1 MYRILDLNTDKM
13 SFLCELMFLPCMP
26 FFLFSAPSHAST
38 ASLSD
43 RQSHQKDTTSVASSR
58 ASIIPTYDDVSL
70 NQRSAAANKAQRNGV
85 NQSTEPPRR
94 SSRSSRLSLDSQEK
108 SVDQGGQFYD
118 SVDVVTNIPKPQN
131 QAGPKNMPPA
141 KPPRLQVLY
150 DANSGTPENHV
161 YDEVEQSELE
171 GNKQHNTDTSVV
183 DGVSSEPE
191 DAEQAETDDILGN
204 NNNNMHTESPEYATL
219 EPLPDVSPNDSY
231 PSNDYASKGDQE
243 NLSISE
249 QKQCLLSDDKQN
261 ETVDENAGLLQ
272 SNEDFDQTSVSPP
285 DKSVAKSRSVSLV
298 LNGKSVCPCLI
309 LGLTEQL

>member
-1 MYRILDLNTDKM
+1 M
-13 SFLCELMFLPCMP
+13 
-26 FFLFSAPSHAST
+26 
-38 ASLSD
+38 
-43 RQSHQKDTTSVASSR
+43 ASSR

-70 NQRSAAANKAQRNGV
+70 NQRNAAANKAQRNGV
-85 NQSTEPPRR
+85 NQSTEPPGR

-131 QAGPKNMPPA
+131 QARPKNMPPA

-171 GNKQHNTDTSVV
+171 GNKQHNTDTSAV

-204 NNNNMHTESPEYATL
+204 NNNVHTESPEYATL

-298 LNGKSVCPCLI
+298 LNGKSLCPCLI

>member
-1 MYRILDLNTDKM
+1 M
-13 SFLCELMFLPCMP
+13 
-26 FFLFSAPSHAST
+26 
-38 ASLSD
+38 
-43 RQSHQKDTTSVASSR
+43 ASSR

-298 LNGKSVCPCLI
+298 LNGKSLCPCLI